1 MKPTI
6 VMSVVLLLGLV
17 VTGMVSGQE
26 FTVPTPERVFAPGIE
41 VLNVAVIPP
50 YVPTYST
57 STPEPTPA
65 ARCGFIPYQQF
76 GETDD
81 WFIDYAEA
89 QIYAPNAE
97 IVPLTLCNRDTGERR
112 ELQVGE
118 YVEAISTSPSGRYAV
133 IVGGMHFFGYDFE
146 QDELAVLGEIDS
158 FAQRSVEWY
167 GNTTVF
173 IYDSLP
179 QDMARWV
186 QVSLAYV
193 DQANSLTHLGSI
205 LKFGEVPWFTHYQ
218 NPQRAAWVQ
227 HTEDGCSLNWIIET
241 TGEQES
247 FDIND
252 LCVVGLPLSDD
263 PYGDYL
269 FMPVRYREVEEEPES
284 RLEAS
289 SRDLIRLNLTTGD
302 REVWYSGE
310 VERLNDYEPS
320 QRYAALILDNNGCID
335 LINEDDPD
343 YYRQCV
349 RSFDIVHEAPE
360 FEVALLDTQTHQ
372 LVYRHT
378 VGFGDPRAS
387 QLRRHFWRHDGRVFE
402 SQYMIGEVDG
412 LPGGDLFSLS
422 DGLFVLFQE
431 QVVDPAYRGRVRAR
445 NDIIVSVIGDNN
457 VVETP
462 LPGQLL
468 LAGQDN
474 AYLVLFNADP
484 DKPDTPYL
492 SEGDLL
498 LSDLEGNS
506 TLLLP
511 EVVLGDQLEWGT
523 DARYRVSV
531 ERGDTLDELNVRLLS
546 LDGQGTA
553 VYTVR
558 VPSQGD

>member
-1 MKPTI
+1 MKPRI
-6 VMSVVLLLGLV
+6 VMSAVLLLGLL

-26 FTVPTPERVFAPGIE
+26 FTVPTPDRLFAPNTE
-41 VLNVAVIPP
+41 VLNIAVIPP
-50 YVPTYST
+50 YVPNYNTP
-57 STPEPTPA
+57 TPEPTPA
-65 ARCGFIPYQQF
+65 ARCGFIPYQQL

-97 IVPLTLCNRDTGERR
+97 IVPLTLCNRHTGERR

-133 IVGGMHFFGYDFE
+133 IVGGMHFLGYDFE
-146 QDELAVLGEIDS
+146 QDEVVVLGEIDS

-205 LKFGEVPWFTHYQ
+205 LKFGEVPWFTYYQ

-227 HTEDGCSLNWIIET
+227 HTEDRCSLNWIIEA

-289 SRDLIRLNLTTGD
+289 SRDLIRLNLTTGE

-310 VERLNDYEPS
+310 VERLNDLDPAE
-320 QRYAALILDNNGCID
+320 RYASLILDDNGCID

-349 RSFDIVHEAPE
+349 RSPELVYEVPE
-360 FEVALLDTQTHQ
+360 FEVAVLDTRTGNI
-372 LVYRHT
+372 VYRHV
-378 VGFGDPRAS
+378 VGFSDSRTIQS
-387 QLRRHFWRHDGRVFE
+387 RRVFNIDTGQVYE
-402 SQYMIGEVDG
+402 NFYMMGDVDAS
-412 LPGGDLFSLS
+412 PGGDLFSLDES
-422 DGLFVLFQE
+422 HFVLFRE
-431 QVVDPAYRGRVRAR
+431 EAHGPTDIDLSRAVNDLVVSIDA
-445 NDIIVSVIGDNN
+445 NN
-457 VVETP
+457 AVVETP

-474 AYLVLFNADP
+474 AYLVLLNTDR
-484 DKPDTPYL
+484 DVPDTYPR
-492 SEGDLL
+492 EGDLL
-498 LSDLEGNS
+498 LSDLEGNA

-531 ERGDTLDELNVRLLS
+531 ERGDASDELLVRLSS
-546 LDGQGTA
+546 LDGQGSA

-558 VPSQGD
+558 VPSNSD

>member
-1 MKPTI
+1 MKPRIVISTI
-6 VMSVVLLLGLV
+6 LLLGLLV
-17 VTGMVSGQE
+17 NGMVSGQE

-41 VLNVAVIPP
+41 VISVEVMPP
-50 YVPTYST
+50 YVPTYN
-57 STPEPTPA
+57 TPTPSPTPA
-65 ARCGFIPYQQF
+65 ARCGLVPYQQL

-89 QIYAPNAE
+89 QIYASNAE
-97 IVPLTLCNRDTGERR
+97 IVPLTLCNRHTGERR

-118 YVEAISTSPSGRYAV
+118 VVEGISPSPSGRYAV
-133 IVGGMHFFGYDFE
+133 WIGVSHFFGYDFE
-146 QDELAVLGEIDS
+146 QDELVVLGES
-158 FAQRSVEWY
+158 QHNEEQSVSWY
-167 GNTTVF
+167 GNATVL
-173 IYDSLP
+173 IYQTGMPDSWV
-179 QDMARWV
+179 WV

-227 HTEDGCSLNWIIET
+227 HTEDGCSLNWIIEA

-284 RLEAS
+284 RLEAF

-349 RSFDIVHEAPE
+349 RSFDIVYEAPE

-372 LVYRHT
+372 LIYRHT

-431 QVVDPAYRGRVRAR
+431 QVVDPSYRGRVGAR

-474 AYLVLFNADP
+474 AYLVLFNADR
-484 DKPDTPYL
+484 DVPDTPYL

-506 TLLLP
+506 TLLLSD
-511 EVVLGDQLEWGT
+511 VVLDDQL
-523 DARYRVSV
+523 
-531 ERGDTLDELNVRLLS
+531 
-546 LDGQGTA
+546 
-553 VYTVR
+553 
-558 VPSQGD
+558 